1 MSAYRL
7 DSHLHNL
14 SCEELRYVIALL
26 RYHAG
31 LRAEYVSPASWGVEK
46 QRGAEIEAAV
56 GELLERLRN
65 PPPAPRA

>member
-1 MSAYRL
+1 VSDHRL

-14 SCEELRYVIALL
+14 SGEELRYVMALL

-31 LRAEYVSPASWGVEK
+31 LRAEYVNPGSWGVEK
-46 QRGAEIEAAV
+46 RRGEEIESAV
-56 GELLERLRN
+56 EELLERLRA

>member
-1 MSAYRL
+1 MTERQL
-7 DSHLHNL
+7 DSQLHNL

-31 LRAEYVSPASWGVEK
+31 LRAEYVNPGSWGVEK
-46 QRGAEIEAAV
+46 HRGAEIEAAV
-56 GELLERLRN
+56 QELVARLRN